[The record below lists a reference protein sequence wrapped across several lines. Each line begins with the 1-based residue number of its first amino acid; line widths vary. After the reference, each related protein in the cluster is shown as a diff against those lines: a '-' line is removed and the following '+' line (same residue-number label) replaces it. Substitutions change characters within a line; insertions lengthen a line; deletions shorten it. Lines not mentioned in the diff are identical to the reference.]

1 MQRAS
6 FTATGCALSVLNFA
20 FTFVARITLRNYT
33 RRPLRQRRHQEGCM
47 KRIVIAALSLATAV
61 TAVAAP
67 KAYVGNQEN
76 GTISI
81 IDTASD
87 TAIKTLPEKGK
98 IGEKIQAVVTD
109 PAEKNAFVV
118 DANGNSLVVVDLA
131 SGEIK
136 QTIAVG
142 QSPEGASLSPDG
154 KTIAVCVEDDNV
166 VTFVDVASQKV
177 TKKIKTQGQNPEHCV
192 FTPDEK
198 WLITANENSND
209 IDVIDLAAGKSI
221 AKIPTS
227 GHPRGVA
234 LVPGKKIAYV
244 VQETTNGVDVVD
256 LVAKKVSASI
266 PTGTRPA
273 DVIASKDGKRM
284 FVANGGEGTVSVIDV
299 ATNKVIGTAKVG
311 KRSWNMGMTPDGSK
325 LYTADGRSNAV
336 SVIDTTSL
344 KTLKS
349 IPVGGL
355 PWGVFIRTPK

>member
-1 MQRAS
+1 
-6 FTATGCALSVLNFA
+6 
-20 FTFVARITLRNYT
+20 
-33 RRPLRQRRHQEGCM
+33 M
-47 KRIVIAALSLATAV
+47 KHIVIAAVSLTIFVSGAN
-61 TAVAAP
+61 AAAAS

-87 TAIKTLPEKGK
+87 MVVKTVPDKGK

-118 DANGNSLVVVDLA
+118 DAKGNSLVVVDLA

-136 QTIAVG
+136 QKIAVG
-142 QSPEGASLSPDG
+142 NAPEGASLSPDG
-154 KTIAVCVEDDNV
+154 KTIAVCVEDDNE
-166 VTFVDVASQKV
+166 VTFVDVATQKV

-192 FTPDEK
+192 FTRDEK
-198 WLITANENSND
+198 WLITSNENSND

-234 LVPGKKIAYV
+234 LVPGKHIAYV

-256 LVAKKVSASI
+256 LDAKKIVTSI
-266 PTGTRPA
+266 ATGTRPA
-273 DVIASKDGKRM
+273 DVVASKDGKRM
-284 FVANGGEGTVSVIDV
+284 FVANGGDGSVVAIDV
-299 ATNKVIGTAKVG
+299 ATNKIVGTAKTG
-311 KRSWNMGMTPDGSK
+311 KRCWNMGMTPDGSK

-336 SVIDTTSL
+336 SVIDTASFT
-344 KTLKS
+344 TIKS

-355 PWGVFIRTPK
+355 PWGVFVRTPK